1 MKSIE
6 ITDELYK
13 RLEFVAGCIPQ
24 SVETT
29 VYEAILAYVE
39 MLEPGYGVL
48 PTDFS
53 KNGKKKAD

>member
-39 MLEPGYGVL
+39 TLEPMFGVL
-48 PTDFS
+48 TPS
-53 KNGKKKAD
+53 YPKNDKKKAD